1 MTKRSMAVLC
11 AMVSA
16 PLVLGACE
24 TTTDREQRAER
35 LQLEAVQK
43 RAEAEQK
50 AKQEQAKA
58 VLDQQTAKDEMS
70 YGLRVQKELDS
81 VDCTMSS
88 LQDSADKATGSA
100 KAQDDQV
107 MSDLAAR
114 KDTLAQD
121 LKQITVAS
129 TNDWN
134 GLRAKVD
141 RDLDDLKKSLR
152 TASTTVTGA
161 PRSAGGK
168 PQTPTGS

>member
-11 AMVSA
+11 ATVIA

-24 TTTDREQRAER
+24 TATDREQRAER
-35 LQLEAVQK
+35 LHVEAEQR

-58 VLDQQTAKDEMS
+58 DLDREAAKEEMS
-70 YGLRVQKELDS
+70 YGLRVQKELDG

-88 LQDSADKATGSA
+88 LQDSADQATGSA
-100 KAQDDQV
+100 KAQDDQAIG
-107 MSDLAAR
+107 DINAR
-114 KDTLAQD
+114 KDILQQD
-121 LKQITVAS
+121 MKQITMAS

-152 TASTTVTGA
+152 TASTTVKGT

-168 PQTPTGS
+168 PQTPTGP